1 VDFDELPRI
10 YFHSLI
16 LKTRK
21 GKNKMENL
29 LKDEL
34 SRRGFI
40 TGMAKSCLG
49 VSAILGAEDLLAY
62 EIPGKTASARHVIFL
77 YMAGGMT
84 HIDTFDPKPENKDV
98 MGETTAI
105 NTSAD
110 GIQLGNWL
118 PNTAKQMHNAALI
131 RSLTS
136 NQGAH
141 QQANY
146 LLHTS
151 YQRRGT
157 IKHPTLGS
165 WVSRLSGKLN
175 RTLPAHVRINGG
187 SDVLGAGFLESK
199 HGPLPLGNP
208 SSGIQNVKAAGYL
221 EQSLYTQRLHTA
233 QEFNKMF
240 LNEYSQKQ
248 VRAYTDLYNDAVKL
262 MSSKDLEAF
271 DLTKETEAT
280 RELYGE
286 NNFGQGCL
294 LARRLVETGV
304 RFVEVQLGGWDMHNG
319 VFDGMATRGATLDQ
333 GLSALLSDLE
343 RTGKIDDTMVV
354 VASEFGR
361 TPEVKAGRIGRDHHP
376 TAFSAMLAG
385 GGIKGGTVYGK
396 SDERAHYVEEEGSS
410 VEDLNATIAH
420 ALGLKLEEI
429 HYSPS
434 GRPFKVAHDG
444 KVLTKLLV

>member
-1 VDFDELPRI
+1 
-10 YFHSLI
+10 
-16 LKTRK
+16 
-21 GKNKMENL
+21 MENL

-187 SDVLGAGFLESK
+187 SDVLGAGFFESK

-221 EQSLYTQRLHTA
+221 EQSLYTKRLHTA

-280 RELYGE
+280 RELYGD

>member
-1 VDFDELPRI
+1 
-10 YFHSLI
+10 
-16 LKTRK
+16 
-21 GKNKMENL
+21 MEHL
-29 LKDEL
+29 LTDEL
-34 SRRGFI
+34 SRRKFI
-40 TGMAKSCLG
+40 KGMAKTCLG
-49 VSAILGAEDLLAY
+49 VSAIMGASDLNSY
-62 EIPGKTASARHVIFL
+62 EIPGKPASARHVIFL
-77 YMAGGMT
+77 YMSGGMT
-84 HIDTFDPKPENKDV
+84 HIDTFDPKPENADV
-98 MGETTAI
+98 MGETNAI
-105 NTSAD
+105 ATSAD
-110 GIQLGNWL
+110 GIQIGHWL
-118 PNTAKQMHNAALI
+118 PETAKQMHNASLI

-175 RTLPAHVRINGG
+175 KTLPAQVRINGG

-208 SSGIQNVKAAGYL
+208 SSGIQNSKAAKYL
-221 EQSLYTQRLHTA
+221 DETMYDGRLKTA

-240 LNEYSQKQ
+240 LGEYSQKQ

-280 RELYGE
+280 SEMYGDD
-286 NNFGQGCL
+286 NFGQGCL
-294 LARRLVETGV
+294 LARRLVDTGV
-304 RFVEVQLGGWDMHNG
+304 RFVEVQLGGWDMHND
-319 VFDGMATRGATLDQ
+319 VFGNMETRGATLDR
-333 GLSALLSDLE
+333 GLSALLKDLE
-343 RTGKIDDTMVV
+343 RTGKLSNTMVV

-361 TPEVKAGRIGRDHHP
+361 SPEVKAGRIGRDHHP
-376 TAFSAMLAG
+376 TAFSAFLAG
-385 GGIKGGTVYGK
+385 GGIKGGTVYGV
-396 SDERAHYVEEEGSS
+396 SDERAHYVEEEGAS

-444 KVLTKLLV
+444 KILNKILA

>member
-1 VDFDELPRI
+1 MK
-10 YFHSLI
+10 H
-16 LKTRK
+16 
-21 GKNKMENL
+21 L
-29 LKDEL
+29 LTDEL
-34 SRRGFI
+34 SRRTFI
-40 TGMAKSCLG
+40 NGIAKSCLG
-49 VSAILGAEDLLAY
+49 VSAILGASDLLAL
-62 EIPGKTASARHVIFL
+62 ESPSVVPTARHVIFL
-77 YMAGGMT
+77 YMSGGMT
-84 HIDTFDPKPENKDV
+84 HIDTFDPKPENKEV

-105 NTSAD
+105 ATSAD
-110 GIQLGNWL
+110 GIQIGHWL
-118 PNTAKQMHNAALI
+118 PETAKQMHNASLI

-175 RTLPAHVRINGG
+175 KTLPANVRINGG
-187 SDVLGAGFLESK
+187 SGVMGAGFLESK

-208 SSGIQNVKAAGYL
+208 SSGIQNAKAAEYL
-221 EQSLYTQRLHTA
+221 DETMYDGRLKTA
-233 QEFNKMF
+233 SELNKMF

-262 MSSKDLEAF
+262 MSSEDLKAF
-271 DLTKETEAT
+271 DLQAESQAT
-280 RELYGE
+280 RDMYGE

-319 VFDGMATRGATLDQ
+319 VFDAMADKGAILDQ
-333 GLSALLSDLE
+333 GLSALLQDLE
-343 RTGKIDDTMVV
+343 RTGKLGETMVV

-361 TPEVKAGRIGRDHHP
+361 SPEVKAGRIGRDHHP
-376 TAFSAMLAG
+376 TAFSAFLAG
-385 GGIKGGTVYGK
+385 GGIKGGSVYGE
-396 SDERAHYVEEEGSS
+396 SDKRAHYVEEEGSS

-420 ALGLKLEEI
+420 ALGLQLEEI

-444 KVLTKLLV
+444 KVLHKILA

>member
-1 VDFDELPRI
+1 
-10 YFHSLI
+10 
-16 LKTRK
+16 
-21 GKNKMENL
+21 MENL

-77 YMAGGMT
+77 YMSGGMT

-444 KVLTKLLV
+444 KVLNKILV

>member
-1 VDFDELPRI
+1 MK
-10 YFHSLI
+10 H
-16 LKTRK
+16 
-21 GKNKMENL
+21 L
-29 LKDEL
+29 LTDEL
-34 SRRGFI
+34 SRRTFI
-40 TGMAKSCLG
+40 NGIAKSCLG
-49 VSAILGAEDLLAY
+49 VSAILGASDLLAL
-62 EIPGKTASARHVIFL
+62 ESPSVVPTARHVIFL
-77 YMAGGMT
+77 YMSGGMT
-84 HIDTFDPKPENKDV
+84 HIDTFDPKPENKEV

-105 NTSAD
+105 ATSAD
-110 GIQLGNWL
+110 GIQIGHWL
-118 PNTAKQMHNAALI
+118 PETAKQMHNASLI

-175 RTLPAHVRINGG
+175 KTLPANVRINGG
-187 SDVLGAGFLESK
+187 SGVMGAGFLESK

-208 SSGIQNVKAAGYL
+208 SSGIQNAKAAEYL
-221 EQSLYTQRLHTA
+221 DETMYDGRLKTA
-233 QEFNKMF
+233 SELNKMF

-262 MSSKDLEAF
+262 MSSEDLKAF
-271 DLTKETEAT
+271 DLQAESQAT
-280 RELYGE
+280 RDMYGE

-319 VFDGMATRGATLDQ
+319 VFDAMADKGAILDQ
-333 GLSALLSDLE
+333 GLSALLQDLE
-343 RTGKIDDTMVV
+343 RTGKLGETMVV

-361 TPEVKAGRIGRDHHP
+361 SPEVKAGRIGRDHHP
-376 TAFSAMLAG
+376 TAFSAFLAG
-385 GGIKGGTVYGK
+385 GGIKGGAVYGV
-396 SDERAHYVEEEGSS
+396 SDKRAHYVEEEGSS

-444 KVLTKLLV
+444 KVLHKILA

>member
-1 VDFDELPRI
+1 
-10 YFHSLI
+10 
-16 LKTRK
+16 
-21 GKNKMENL
+21 MENL

-280 RELYGE
+280 RELYGD

>member
-1 VDFDELPRI
+1 
-10 YFHSLI
+10 
-16 LKTRK
+16 
-21 GKNKMENL
+21 MENL

-410 VEDLNATIAH
+410 VEDLNATVAH

-444 KVLTKLLV
+444 KVLNKILV

>member
-1 VDFDELPRI
+1 
-10 YFHSLI
+10 
-16 LKTRK
+16 
-21 GKNKMENL
+21 MEHL
-29 LKDEL
+29 LTDEL
-34 SRRGFI
+34 SRRKFI
-40 TGMAKSCLG
+40 KGMAKTCLG
-49 VSAILGAEDLLAY
+49 VSAIMGAGDLTAY
-62 EIPGKTASARHVIFL
+62 EIPGKPASARHVIFL
-77 YMAGGMT
+77 YMSGGMT
-84 HIDTFDPKPENKDV
+84 HIDTFDPKPENADV
-98 MGETTAI
+98 MGETNAI
-105 NTSAD
+105 ATSAD
-110 GIQLGNWL
+110 GIQIGHWL
-118 PNTAKQMHNAALI
+118 PETAKQMHNASLI

-157 IKHPTLGS
+157 SKHPTLGS

-175 RTLPAHVRINGG
+175 KTLPAQVRINGG

-208 SSGIQNVKAAGYL
+208 SSGIQNSKAAKYL
-221 EQSLYTQRLHTA
+221 DETMYDGRLKTA

-240 LNEYSQKQ
+240 LGEYSQKQ

-280 RELYGE
+280 REMYGDD
-286 NNFGQGCL
+286 NFGQGCL
-294 LARRLVETGV
+294 LARRLVDTGV
-304 RFVEVQLGGWDMHNG
+304 RFVEVQLGGWDMHND
-319 VFDGMATRGATLDQ
+319 VFGNMETRGATLDR
-333 GLSALLSDLE
+333 GLSALLKDLE
-343 RTGKIDDTMVV
+343 RTGKLSNTMVV

-361 TPEVKAGRIGRDHHP
+361 SPEVKAGRIGRDHHP
-376 TAFSAMLAG
+376 TAFSAFLAG
-385 GGIKGGTVYGK
+385 GGIKGGTVYGV
-396 SDERAHYVEEEGSS
+396 SDERAHYVEEEGAS

-444 KVLTKLLV
+444 KILNKILA

>member
-1 VDFDELPRI
+1 
-10 YFHSLI
+10 
-16 LKTRK
+16 
-21 GKNKMENL
+21 M
-29 LKDEL
+29 
-34 SRRGFI
+34 
-40 TGMAKSCLG
+40 
-49 VSAILGAEDLLAY
+49 GAGDLNAY
-62 EIPGKTASARHVIFL
+62 EIPGKPASARHVIFL
-77 YMAGGMT
+77 YMSGGMT
-84 HIDTFDPKPENKDV
+84 HIDTFDPKPENAEV
-98 MGETTAI
+98 MGETNAI
-105 NTSAD
+105 ATSAD
-110 GIQLGNWL
+110 GIQIGHWL
-118 PNTAKQMHNAALI
+118 PETAKQMHNASLI

-175 RTLPAHVRINGG
+175 KTLPAQVRINGG

-208 SSGIQNVKAAGYL
+208 SSGIQNSKAAKYL
-221 EQSLYTQRLHTA
+221 DETMYDGRLKTA

-240 LNEYSQKQ
+240 LGEYSQKQ

-271 DLTKETEAT
+271 DLTKETQET
-280 RELYGE
+280 RDMYGDD
-286 NNFGQGCL
+286 NFGQGCL
-294 LARRLVETGV
+294 LARRLVDTGV
-304 RFVEVQLGGWDMHNG
+304 RFVEVQLGGWDMHND
-319 VFDGMATRGATLDQ
+319 VFGNMETRGATLDR
-333 GLSALLSDLE
+333 GLSALLKDLE
-343 RTGKIDDTMVV
+343 RTGKLSNTMVV

-361 TPEVKAGRIGRDHHP
+361 SPEVKAGRIGRDHHP
-376 TAFSAMLAG
+376 TAFSAFLAG
-385 GGIKGGTVYGK
+385 GGIKGGTVYGV
-396 SDERAHYVEEEGSS
+396 SDKRAHYVEEEGAS

-444 KVLTKLLV
+444 KILNKILA

>member
-1 VDFDELPRI
+1 
-10 YFHSLI
+10 
-16 LKTRK
+16 
-21 GKNKMENL
+21 MEHL
-29 LKDEL
+29 LTDEL
-34 SRRGFI
+34 SRRKFI
-40 TGMAKSCLG
+40 KGMAKTCLG
-49 VSAILGAEDLLAY
+49 VSAIMGAGDLTAY
-62 EIPGKTASARHVIFL
+62 EIPGKPASARHVIFL
-77 YMAGGMT
+77 YMSGGMT
-84 HIDTFDPKPENKDV
+84 HIDTFDPKPENADV
-98 MGETTAI
+98 MGETNAI
-105 NTSAD
+105 ATSAD
-110 GIQLGNWL
+110 GIQIGHWL
-118 PNTAKQMHNAALI
+118 PETAKQMHNASLI

-136 NQGAH
+136 KKGAH

-175 RTLPAHVRINGG
+175 KTLPAQVRINGG

-208 SSGIQNVKAAGYL
+208 SSGIQNSKAAKYL
-221 EQSLYTQRLHTA
+221 DETMYDGRLKTA

-240 LNEYSQKQ
+240 LGEYSQKQ

-280 RELYGE
+280 REMYGDD
-286 NNFGQGCL
+286 NFGQGCL
-294 LARRLVETGV
+294 LARRLVDTGV
-304 RFVEVQLGGWDMHNG
+304 RFVEVQLGGWDMHND
-319 VFDGMATRGATLDQ
+319 VFGNMETRGATLDR
-333 GLSALLSDLE
+333 GLSALLKDLE
-343 RTGKIDDTMVV
+343 RTGKLSNTMVV

-361 TPEVKAGRIGRDHHP
+361 SPEVKAGRIGRDHHP
-376 TAFSAMLAG
+376 TAFSAFLAG
-385 GGIKGGTVYGK
+385 GGIKGGTVYGV
-396 SDERAHYVEEEGSS
+396 SDERAHYVEEEGAS

-444 KVLTKLLV
+444 KILNKILA

>member
-1 VDFDELPRI
+1 MK
-10 YFHSLI
+10 H
-16 LKTRK
+16 
-21 GKNKMENL
+21 L
-29 LKDEL
+29 LTDEL
-34 SRRGFI
+34 SRRTFI
-40 TGMAKSCLG
+40 NGIAKSCLG
-49 VSAILGAEDLLAY
+49 VSAILGASDLLAL
-62 EIPGKTASARHVIFL
+62 ESPSVVPTARHVIFL
-77 YMAGGMT
+77 YMSGGMT
-84 HIDTFDPKPENKDV
+84 HIDTFDPKPENKEV

-105 NTSAD
+105 ATSAD
-110 GIQLGNWL
+110 GIQIGHWL
-118 PNTAKQMHNAALI
+118 PETAKQMHNASLI

-175 RTLPAHVRINGG
+175 KTLPANVRINGG
-187 SDVLGAGFLESK
+187 SGVMGAGFLESK

-208 SSGIQNVKAAGYL
+208 SSGIQNAKAAKYL
-221 EQSLYTQRLHTA
+221 DETMYDGRLKTA
-233 QEFNKMF
+233 SELNKMF

-262 MSSKDLEAF
+262 MSSEDLKAF
-271 DLTKETEAT
+271 DLQAESQAT
-280 RELYGE
+280 RDMYGE

-319 VFDGMATRGATLDQ
+319 VFDAMADKGAILDQ
-333 GLSALLSDLE
+333 GLSALLQDLE
-343 RTGKIDDTMVV
+343 RTGKLGETMVV

-361 TPEVKAGRIGRDHHP
+361 SPEVKAGRIGRDHHP
-376 TAFSAMLAG
+376 TAFSAFLAG
-385 GGIKGGTVYGK
+385 GGIKGGSVYGV
-396 SDERAHYVEEEGSS
+396 SDKRAHYVEEEGSS

-444 KVLTKLLV
+444 KVLHKILA

>member
-1 VDFDELPRI
+1 
-10 YFHSLI
+10 
-16 LKTRK
+16 
-21 GKNKMENL
+21 MEHL
-29 LKDEL
+29 LTDEL
-34 SRRGFI
+34 SRRKFI
-40 TGMAKSCLG
+40 KGMAKTCLG
-49 VSAILGAEDLLAY
+49 VSAIMGAEDLIAY
-62 EIPGKTASARHVIFL
+62 ETPGKPASARHVIFL
-77 YMAGGMT
+77 YMSGGMT
-84 HIDTFDPKPENKDV
+84 HIDTFDPKPENADV
-98 MGETTAI
+98 MGETNAI
-105 NTSAD
+105 ATSAD
-110 GIQLGNWL
+110 GIQIGHWL
-118 PNTAKQMHNAALI
+118 PETAKQMHNASLI

-175 RTLPAHVRINGG
+175 KTLPAQVRINGG

-208 SSGIQNVKAAGYL
+208 SSGIQNSKAAKYL
-221 EQSLYTQRLHTA
+221 DETMYDGRLKTA

-240 LNEYSQKQ
+240 LGEYSQKQ

-280 RELYGE
+280 REMYGDD
-286 NNFGQGCL
+286 NFGQGCL
-294 LARRLVETGV
+294 LARRLVDTGV
-304 RFVEVQLGGWDMHNG
+304 RFVEVQLGGWDMHND
-319 VFDGMATRGATLDQ
+319 VFGNMENKGAILDQ
-333 GLSALLSDLE
+333 GLSALLKDLE
-343 RTGKIDDTMVV
+343 RTGKLSNTMVV

-361 TPEVKAGRIGRDHHP
+361 SPEVKAGRIGRDHHP
-376 TAFSAMLAG
+376 TAFSAFLAG
-385 GGIKGGTVYGK
+385 GGIKGGTVYGV
-396 SDERAHYVEEEGSS
+396 SDERAHYVEEEGAS

-444 KVLTKLLV
+444 KILNKILA

>member
-1 VDFDELPRI
+1 
-10 YFHSLI
+10 
-16 LKTRK
+16 
-21 GKNKMENL
+21 MEHL
-29 LKDEL
+29 LTDEL
-34 SRRGFI
+34 SRRKFI
-40 TGMAKSCLG
+40 KGMAKTCLG
-49 VSAILGAEDLLAY
+49 VSAILGAGDLNAY
-62 EIPGKTASARHVIFL
+62 EIPGKPASARHVIFL
-77 YMAGGMT
+77 YMSGGMT
-84 HIDTFDPKPENKDV
+84 HIDTFDPKPENADV
-98 MGETTAI
+98 MGETNAI
-105 NTSAD
+105 ATSAD
-110 GIQLGNWL
+110 GIQIGHWL
-118 PNTAKQMHNAALI
+118 PETAKQMHNASLI

-175 RTLPAHVRINGG
+175 KTLPAQVRINGG

-208 SSGIQNVKAAGYL
+208 SSGIQNSKAAKYL
-221 EQSLYTQRLHTA
+221 DETMYDGRLKTA

-240 LNEYSQKQ
+240 LGEYSQKQ

-280 RELYGE
+280 REMYGDD
-286 NNFGQGCL
+286 NFGQGCL
-294 LARRLVETGV
+294 LARRLVDTGV
-304 RFVEVQLGGWDMHNG
+304 RFVEVQLGGWDMHND
-319 VFDGMATRGATLDQ
+319 VFGNMETRGATLDR
-333 GLSALLSDLE
+333 GLSALLKDLE
-343 RTGKIDDTMVV
+343 RTGKLSNTMVV

-361 TPEVKAGRIGRDHHP
+361 SPEVKAGRIGRDHHP
-376 TAFSAMLAG
+376 TAFSAFLAG
-385 GGIKGGTVYGK
+385 GGIKGGTVYGV
-396 SDERAHYVEEEGSS
+396 SDKRAHYVEEEGSS

-444 KVLTKLLV
+444 KIINKILA

>member
-1 VDFDELPRI
+1 
-10 YFHSLI
+10 
-16 LKTRK
+16 
-21 GKNKMENL
+21 MEHL
-29 LKDEL
+29 LTDEL
-34 SRRGFI
+34 SRRKFI
-40 TGMAKSCLG
+40 KGMAKTCLG
-49 VSAILGAEDLLAY
+49 VSAIMGAGDLTAY
-62 EIPGKTASARHVIFL
+62 EIPGKPASARHVIFL
-77 YMAGGMT
+77 YMSGGMT
-84 HIDTFDPKPENKDV
+84 HIDTFDPKPENADV
-98 MGETTAI
+98 MGETNAI
-105 NTSAD
+105 ATSAD
-110 GIQLGNWL
+110 GIQIGHWL
-118 PNTAKQMHNAALI
+118 PETAKQMHNASLI

-175 RTLPAHVRINGG
+175 KTLPAQVRINGG

-208 SSGIQNVKAAGYL
+208 SSGIQNSKAAKYL
-221 EQSLYTQRLHTA
+221 DETMYDCRLKTA

-240 LNEYSQKQ
+240 LGEYSQKQ

-280 RELYGE
+280 REMYGDD
-286 NNFGQGCL
+286 NFGQGCL
-294 LARRLVETGV
+294 LARRLVDTGV
-304 RFVEVQLGGWDMHNG
+304 RFVEVQLGGWDMHND
-319 VFDGMATRGATLDQ
+319 VFGNMETRGATLDR
-333 GLSALLSDLE
+333 GLSALLKDLE
-343 RTGKIDDTMVV
+343 RTGKLSNTMVV

-361 TPEVKAGRIGRDHHP
+361 SPEVKAGRIGRDHHP
-376 TAFSAMLAG
+376 TAFSAFLAG
-385 GGIKGGTVYGK
+385 GGIKGGTVYGV
-396 SDERAHYVEEEGSS
+396 SDKRAHYVEEEGAS

-444 KVLTKLLV
+444 KILNKILA